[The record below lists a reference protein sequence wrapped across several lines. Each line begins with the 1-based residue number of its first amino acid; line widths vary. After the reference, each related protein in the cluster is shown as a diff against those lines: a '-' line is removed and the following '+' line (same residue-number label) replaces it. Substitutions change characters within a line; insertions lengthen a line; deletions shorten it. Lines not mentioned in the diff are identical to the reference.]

1 MPLGSPV
8 PASRSI
14 RMESDGSGVPRP
26 IPAAASAAEL
36 ATECERQ
43 DMAPEPP
50 DRTDIDRVVGRYAV
64 KLPARREALFG
75 EVGGHVPVIGR
86 LADRHGDDPF
96 ARLRLGDQRRDPRE
110 HVVDRPAARE
120 RGENRLQPLAVE
132 MRVPIDQARHDRSA
146 AGVDAHGVR
155 PDQRFDFG
163 GAADGGN
170 PVARHR
176 DGIAIVPFRSTA
188 IALPRVT
195 ARSAG
200 AAIRRRPRRPRGGC
214 RRRPSARRP
223 RPPRSPWRNRNRPRR
238 PRA

>member
-1 MPLGSPV
+1 MGEARRPV
-8 PASRSI
+8 EVAELHHGHVGVLVDYAVGFAGAGIALDP
-14 RMESDGSGVPRP
+14 DGVGRVGG
-26 IPAAASAAEL
+26 AAADPRGGERGGVGDGG
-36 ATECERQ
+36 ERQ

-50 DRTDIDRVVGRYAV
+50 DRTDIDRIVGRYAV

-163 GAADGGN
+163 GGADGGN

-176 DGIAIVPFRSTA
+176 DGIGDR
-188 IALPRVT
+188 ALPVDRDRLAPGDREVGGRGHQAPT
-195 ARSAG
+195 A
-200 AAIRRRPRRPRGGC
+200 
-214 RRRPSARRP
+214 
-223 RPPRSPWRNRNRPRR
+223 
-238 PRA
+238 